1 MPNGNEVQSLV
12 GQRRY
17 TRRQVLNGFG
27 AGAITLSAAY
37 LRACNGCR
45 PTPPSVVVVGSV
57 LKVRPK
63 DRPSGLNDAKLL
75 AAKNEFES
83 FQIVIQA
90 GSNPLRN
97 VNVAL
102 STPLSGPGGSTIPA
116 KNITIYRE
124 DCYEVTVKSDQEGD
138 TGPWPDA
145 LIPAQDP
152 WHGHPRNAFPIDVP
166 ANENRVAWID
176 VLVPQEAAPGQYS
189 GSIKVTATDFN
200 ANVPIQLADQFC
212 QARYGAS
219 CIDEQHQERYEEGWR
234 LNALLAAVAL
244 DNRITIANPWYQ
256 PPVGVDLPLFRKHTL
271 PLLNGTAPTRLPGA
285 KLTSLQADVGSLAA
299 WRDEAQNFGVCRSN
313 VRLRRG
319 VR

>member
-1 MPNGNEVQSLV
+1 MPNRNEVQALV

-27 AGAITLSAAY
+27 AGAIALSAAY
-37 LRACNGCR
+37 LRACTACQ

-63 DRPSGLNDAKLL
+63 DRPSGSNDAKLL

-83 FQIVIQA
+83 LQIVIQA

-102 STPLSGPGGSTIPA
+102 CTPLSGPGGSMIPA
-116 KNITIYRE
+116 KNVTIYRE
-124 DCYEVTVKSDQEGD
+124 DYHQVTVKSDQEGD

-152 WHGHPRNAFPIDVP
+152 WHGHQRNAFPIDVP

-189 GSIKVTATDFN
+189 RSIKVTATDFN
-200 ANVPIQLADQFC
+200 ANVPIQLAVLNATLPSTPSLTSAFFWISTNFAKPDT
-212 QARYGAS
+212 APAASMSSTKSATRRAGAS
-219 CIDEQHQERYEEGWR
+219 MPCLRRLRWTTGSRSRTHGTNLRWGETCRSSGSIRYPCSTERPR
-234 LNALLAAVAL
+234 RAC
-244 DNRITIANPWYQ
+244 
-256 PPVGVDLPLFRKHTL
+256 PVLSSPHYR
-271 PLLNGTAPTRLPGA
+271 
-285 KLTSLQADVGSLAA
+285 LTSAA
-299 WRDEAQNFGVCRSN
+299 
-313 VRLRRG
+313 
-319 VR
+319 